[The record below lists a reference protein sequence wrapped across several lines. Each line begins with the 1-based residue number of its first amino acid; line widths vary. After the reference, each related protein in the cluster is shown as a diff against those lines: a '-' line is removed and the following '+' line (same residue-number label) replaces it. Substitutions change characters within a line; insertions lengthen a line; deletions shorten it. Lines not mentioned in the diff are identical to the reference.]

1 MEILRSKLSQAHN
14 GCQKG
19 KKCLRN
25 HRKMTK
31 KHAKK
36 WLNKEMEEKN
46 LDFSKTPL
54 SHNLSSSVLF
64 FFFISLTQFGQ
75 LL

>member
-19 KKCLRN
+19 TKCLRN

-36 WLNKEMEEKN
+36 WLNKEMKEKKN
-46 LDFSKTPL
+46 QINFKFQFKKKTL
-54 SHNLSSSVLF
+54 MDSFAWL
-64 FFFISLTQFGQ
+64 QE
-75 LL
+75 

>member
-36 WLNKEMEEKN
+36 WLNKEMEEKKN
-46 LDFSKTPL
+46 QINIKE
-54 SHNLSSSVLF
+54 
-64 FFFISLTQFGQ
+64 
-75 LL
+75 

>member
-36 WLNKEMEEKN
+36 WLNKEMEEKKDEIN
-46 LDFSKTPL
+46 IKF
-54 SHNLSSSVLF
+54 HF
-64 FFFISLTQFGQ
+64 FKK

>member
-25 HRKMTK
+25 HGKMTK

-36 WLNKEMEEKN
+36 WLNKEMEEKKN
-46 LDFSKTPL
+46 EINIKF
-54 SHNLSSSVLF
+54 
-64 FFFISLTQFGQ
+64 QF
-75 LL
+75 